1 MSEAGAAI
9 ARFDFD
15 QGLLRGS
22 SMTLYATCLVHRS
35 DFHIETLPLAALS
48 SVRVAFERN
57 QRRIGWGAAL
67 MVIALIMLALSGP
80 LMALSG
86 SAAGE
91 VTSSATG
98 VAGALYGFF
107 RVIESVARALPV
119 AAALVA
125 LSGAA
130 LAALGWL
137 GGTSLTL
144 TFAGGERI
152 YPVRGRNTRLLDF
165 TEAVAERLM
174 QPRR

>member
-1 MSEAGAAI
+1 MTEAGAAL

-15 QGLLRGS
+15 QGVMRGS

-35 DFHIETLPLAALS
+35 DFQIETLPLTALS
-48 SVRVAFERN
+48 SVRVAFERD

-67 MVIALIMLALSGP
+67 MVLALILFAVSGP
-80 LMALSG
+80 LAAISG

-91 VTSSATG
+91 VSSSATG

-107 RVIESVARALPV
+107 RVIESVARALPF
-119 AAALVA
+119 AAALTA
-125 LSGAA
+125 LTGAA
-130 LAALGWL
+130 LGALGWL
-137 GGTSLTL
+137 GGTFLTL

>member
-119 AAALVA
+119 AAALTA

>member
-15 QGLLRGS
+15 QGVLRGS

-119 AAALVA
+119 AAALTA

>member
-15 QGLLRGS
+15 QGVLRGS
-22 SMTLYATCLVHRS
+22 SLTLYATCLVHRS
-35 DFHIETLPLAALS
+35 DFQIETLPLAALS

-67 MVIALIMLALSGP
+67 MVIALVLFAVSGP
-80 LMALSG
+80 LAGISG

-91 VTSSATG
+91 VASGGTG

-107 RVIESVARALPV
+107 RVIESVARALPL
-119 AAALVA
+119 AAALTA

-152 YPVRGRNTRLLDF
+152 YPVRGRNTRMLDF

>member
-67 MVIALIMLALSGP
+67 LVIALIMLALSGP

-119 AAALVA
+119 AAALTA

>member
-107 RVIESVARALPV
+107 RVIESVARALPL
-119 AAALVA
+119 AAALTA